1 MLRAAAILIGAL
13 ALLGLSGVSGM
24 DRMARTDPA
33 IAAQVPL
40 PFASAALRTLG
51 NQALAA
57 QRGGD
62 AAAYGWHALD
72 RAPLEADAVALFA
85 AGQLASG
92 KTAQANRAF
101 AVAGRM
107 GWRVPVTQAYW
118 FSQALQTG
126 DYPAAAMRLD
136 ALLRQQ
142 PTMIGQQALLDPVER
157 DPAAR
162 AALIERLDPE
172 TAWLGKYLNEVFA
185 LPPQVLR
192 QRALLMVEA
201 ADAGLV
207 LGCERMSNLAGAMT
221 NLNLFSEASALW
233 DAQCPQSAGLLKGG
247 DGLATLNLQGTRN
260 PFAWQAVGNGDLLLG
275 VATAAGG
282 KGRRLTIDGTPQ
294 IAEQFLTKLLLLEPG
309 RYRLTW
315 RAGDSAE
322 DQTGNQ
328 SQAIRAALVCKGE
341 EGNRLEDQTLGTYG
355 LASAVVTIPPNCAA
369 QLLSFARA
377 PGGSGSVWLEDVRLD
392 QLP

>member
-33 IAAQVPL
+33 IAARVPL

-57 QRGGD
+57 RRSGD

-92 KTAQANRAF
+92 KTAQAERAF
-101 AVAGRM
+101 GVAGRM

-118 FSQALQTG
+118 LSRALQTH
-126 DYPAAAMRLD
+126 DYARAAMRLD

-142 PTMIGQQALLDPVER
+142 PTLIGQQALLDQVER
-157 DPAAR
+157 DPMAR
-162 AALIERLDPE
+162 AALVERLDPE
-172 TAWLGKYLNEVFA
+172 TEWLGRYLNEVFA

-192 QRALLMVEA
+192 QRALVMIDA

-207 LGCERMSNLAGAMT
+207 LGCDRMSNLAGAMT
-221 NLNLFSEASALW
+221 NLNLYTEAAALW

-247 DGLATLNLQGTRN
+247 DGFATLNLQGTRN
-260 PFAWQAVGNGDLLLG
+260 PFAWQVLGNGDLLLG
-275 VATAAGG
+275 LVAAPGQSG
-282 KGRRLTIDGTPQ
+282 QRLTINGSPP
-294 IAEQFLTKLLLLEPG
+294 IAERFLAKLLLLETG
-309 RYRLTW
+309 RYRLSW
-315 RAGDSAE
+315 RAGDSDDE
-322 DQTGNQ
+322 Q
-328 SQAIRAALVCKGE
+328 SDAIRVALVCKGE
-341 EGNRLEDQTLGTYG
+341 EGSRLEDQTPGTEG
-355 LASAVVTIPPNCAA
+355 RASALVTITPNCAA

-392 QLP
+392 PLP